1 MKNSLSRLRPAELRP
16 HRIPLFAPAAAL
28 CGLLLAGACSPVS
41 DLPKA
46 PSHPLVVGF
55 ERFHRNGD
63 SGRRH
68 GGEILLGEL
77 GCTHCH
83 QPGDAAARRM
93 IPRKAPILD
102 GVGGRI
108 RLTYLKDFLSRP
120 QGTKPGTPMPHL
132 LAGWDPE
139 ERDAAADALAHFLAS
154 LKPPDPAESAPE
166 ASPHE
171 IEQGE
176 RLYHTV
182 GCVACHAPFV
192 PPGTLHQ
199 SGGEGF
205 SLERIQIPPPRV
217 LSVPIADQSRKTT
230 LEPLA
235 AFLMDPLRTRPDG
248 RMPPMRLS
256 KPEARSISAYLV
268 AQGGDLAEPEQTS
281 PKTGKIKRGQI
292 LFRELRCNA
301 CHRLEEGETAAP
313 QLPQLPRLEEL
324 DPDQPGGCL
333 DPSPRKGAPDYELDP
348 IQRAALS
355 GALAG
360 LKGEVV
366 RLDPEAQVRRYL
378 EIYNCFAC
386 HRRGEQGGPE
396 AGRAAYFLP
405 VEELDMGNEGRLPPP
420 LTEAGRKLTPPW
432 LRKVLE
438 GSGMVRPYL
447 MVRMPDYGPAAET
460 LSDALIRA
468 DEGLQLPATD
478 VSGTL
483 HHHRNRYGRRLMGTD
498 GLNCINCHGLRG
510 HPSTGMPAL
519 DLANTLERLQPD
531 WFKRYLLDP
540 DSSRP
545 GTLMPTYFEGGK
557 GTLTEVLGG
566 DADKQIEAIL
576 TYLKELDQ
584 TRLPVGMEPKEFF
597 DLVPEERPILLRTFM
612 EGVGTHAIAVG
623 FPQGIHFA
631 FDALEVRSKLL
642 WRGRFL
648 NAESTWSNRFSPFV
662 RPLSEDLAT
671 LPHAMPLAFL
681 KNRLSPWPDVAG
693 REAGY
698 RMGGF
703 RVSSSGEP
711 TFLYSFQEID
721 VQERLTPTLDGD
733 WIQRTLEL
741 TGDGDSVWF
750 LVARA
755 PKIESQGGG
764 LYSAGGLKVRLR
776 EPEVSMA
783 VLRRS
788 GDADELLVPI
798 RFREARARVQQEI
811 SW

>member
-1 MKNSLSRLRPAELRP
+1 MSRPRPAELRSP
-16 HRIPLFAPAAAL
+16 RKSFATLAAGF
-28 CGLLLAGACSPVS
+28 CGLFLAGACSPVS
-41 DLPKA
+41 DPPKS
-46 PSHPLVVGF
+46 PSYPLVVGF

-63 SGRRH
+63 ADRLH

-83 QPGDAAARRM
+83 AADEAVAQRV
-93 IPRKAPILD
+93 IPRQAPILD
-102 GVGGRI
+102 GVGGRV
-108 RLTYLKDFLSRP
+108 RLTYLKDFLTRP

-132 LAGWDPE
+132 LAGWAPE
-139 ERDAAADALAHFLAS
+139 EREAAAEALTHFLAS
-154 LKPPDPAESAPE
+154 LETPDPAEPGPE

-192 PPGTLHQ
+192 PAGNLHQ
-199 SGGEGF
+199 TGGEGF
-205 SLERIQIPPPRV
+205 SLERIRIPPPRV
-217 LSVPIADQSRKTT
+217 PSVPIADQARKST

-235 AFLMDPLRTRPDG
+235 AFLVDPLRTRPDG

-256 KPEARSISAYLV
+256 DIEARSIAAYLLT
-268 AQGGDLAEPEQTS
+268 QGGAFADPRHTS
-281 PKTGKIKRGQI
+281 PEAEKAARGRA
-292 LFRELRCNA
+292 LFEKLRCNS
-301 CHRLEEGETAAP
+301 CHRLDEEETATAP
-313 QLPQLPRLEEL
+313 VPALPQLEEL
-324 DPDQPGGCL
+324 DPSSPGGCL
-333 DPSPRKGAPDYELDP
+333 DPSPRKGVPYYELDP
-348 IQRAALS
+348 VQRAALAE
-355 GALAG
+355 ALAG
-360 LKGEVV
+360 LKGEVS
-366 RLDPEAQVRRYL
+366 RLDPEAEVRRHL

-386 HRRGEQGGPE
+386 HRRGDQGGPE
-396 AGRAAYFLP
+396 VGRAAYFLP

-420 LTEAGRKLTPPW
+420 LTEVGRKLTPPW

-447 MVRMPDYGPAAET
+447 MVRMPDYGTAAET
-460 LSDALIRA
+460 LADALIRA
-468 DEGLQLPATD
+468 DEDLPLPATD

-483 HHHRNRYGRRLMGTD
+483 HHHRNRYGRRLMGAD

-557 GTLTEVLGG
+557 GTVTEVLGG

-597 DLVPEERPILLRTFM
+597 DLVPVDRPVLLRTFM

-623 FPQGIHFA
+623 FPQGIHLA

-642 WRGRFL
+642 WKGRFL

-662 RPLSEDLAT
+662 HPLSEDLAK
-671 LPHAMPLAFL
+671 LPDAMPLAFL
-681 KNRLSPWPDVAG
+681 KNRLSAWPAPTG

-703 RVSSSGEP
+703 RISPSGEP
-711 TFLYSFQEID
+711 TFLYSLRGITVE
-721 VQERLTPTLDGD
+721 ERLIPSEDST
-733 WIQRTLEL
+733 WFRRTLEL

-750 LVARA
+750 LAARA
-755 PKIESQGGG
+755 PKIESQGTGI
-764 LYSAGGLKVRLR
+764 YSAGGLTVRLR

-788 GDADELLVPI
+788 GDADELLLPV
-798 RFREARARVQQEI
+798 RFREGRAQVEQEV

>member
-1 MKNSLSRLRPAELRP
+1 MSRPWPAELRSP
-16 HRIPLFAPAAAL
+16 RKSFATLAAGC
-28 CGLLLAGACSPVS
+28 CGLFLAGACSPVS
-41 DLPKA
+41 DLPKS
-46 PSHPLVVGF
+46 PSYPLVVGF

-63 SGRRH
+63 ADRLH

-83 QPGDAAARRM
+83 LADGAVAQRVISRQ
-93 IPRKAPILD
+93 APILD

-108 RLTYLKDFLSRP
+108 RLAYLKDFLTRP
-120 QGTKPGTPMPHL
+120 QETKPGTPMPHL
-132 LAGWDPE
+132 LAGWAPE
-139 ERDAAADALAHFLAS
+139 ERDAAAEALAHFLAS
-154 LKPPDPAESAPE
+154 LGAPDPAESAPE
-166 ASPHE
+166 TNPHE
-171 IEQGE
+171 IEEGE

-182 GCVACHAPFV
+182 GCVACHASFL
-192 PPGTLHQ
+192 PPGILHQ
-199 SGGEGF
+199 EDGEGY
-205 SLERIQIPPPRV
+205 SLASIQYQTP
-217 LSVPIADQSRKTT
+217 SVPSVPLADQTRKTT

-235 AFLMDPLRTRPDG
+235 GFLVDPVRTRPAG
-248 RMPPMRLS
+248 RMPPMRLTNA
-256 KPEARSISAYLV
+256 EARSIAAYLLEQATDRTVPENINPDAEKV
-268 AQGGDLAEPEQTS
+268 A
-281 PKTGKIKRGQI
+281 KGQA

-301 CHRLEEGETAAP
+301 CHRLGEGETVAAP
-313 QLPQLPRLEEL
+313 IPVLSRLEEL
-324 DPDQPGGCL
+324 DPGKPGGCL
-333 DPSPRKGAPDYELDP
+333 DPSPRKGVPNYELDP
-348 IQRAALS
+348 DQRAAL
-355 GALAG
+355 GEALSG
-360 LKGEVV
+360 LKGAVS
-366 RLDPEAQVRRYL
+366 RLDPEAEVRRNL

-396 AGRAAYFLP
+396 PGRAAYFLP

-420 LTEAGRKLTPPW
+420 LTEVGRKLTPPW

-447 MVRMPDYGPAAET
+447 MVRMPDYGTAAET
-460 LSDALIRA
+460 LADALIRA
-468 DEGLQLPATD
+468 DENLQLPATD

-483 HHHRNRYGRRLMGTD
+483 HHHRNRYGRRLMGAD

-519 DLANTLERLQPD
+519 DLADTLERLQPD

-545 GTLMPTYFEGGK
+545 GTLMPTFFEGGK
-557 GTLTEVLGG
+557 GTLTEVLEG

-584 TRLPVGMEPKEFF
+584 TRLPVGMEPDEFF
-597 DLVPEERPILLRTFM
+597 ELVPGERPILLRTFM

-662 RPLSEDLAT
+662 HPLSEDLAK
-671 LPHAMPLAFL
+671 LPDAMPLASL
-681 KNRLSPWPDVAG
+681 KNGLSPWPDRTG
-693 REAGY
+693 KEAGY

-703 RVSSSGEP
+703 RISPSGAP
-711 TFLYSFQEID
+711 TFLYSFQGIAVE
-721 VQERLTPTLDGD
+721 ERLIPSHDST
-733 WIQRTLEL
+733 WFRRTLEL
-741 TGDGDSVWF
+741 TGAGDSVWF
-750 LVARA
+750 LAARA
-755 PKIESQGGG
+755 PKIESQDGG
-764 LYSAGGLKVRLR
+764 LFSAEGLKVRLR
-776 EPEVSMA
+776 EPEVSVA
-783 VLRRS
+783 HLRRS
-788 GDADELLVPI
+788 GNADELLLPI
-798 RFREARARVQQEI
+798 RFRKGRARVQQEV

>member
-1 MKNSLSRLRPAELRP
+1 M
-16 HRIPLFAPAAAL
+16 AAGF
-28 CGLLLAGACSPVS
+28 CGLLLAVACSPVS
-41 DLPKA
+41 DPPKT
-46 PSHPLVVGF
+46 PSYPLVVGF

-63 SGRRH
+63 ADRLH

-83 QPGDAAARRM
+83 VADEAVAQRVT
-93 IPRKAPILD
+93 PRQAPVLD

-108 RLTYLKDFLSRP
+108 RLTYLKDFLNRP
-120 QGTKPGTPMPHL
+120 QETKPGTPMPHP
-132 LAGWDPE
+132 LAGWAPE
-139 ERDAAADALAHFLAS
+139 EREAAAEALAHFLAS
-154 LKPPDPAESAPE
+154 LEKPDPAESAPE

-192 PPGTLHQ
+192 SAGTLHQ
-199 SGGEGF
+199 AGSGGF
-205 SLERIQIPPPRV
+205 SLEQIQIPAPQVP
-217 LSVPIADQSRKTT
+217 SVPIADLASKTT
-230 LEPLA
+230 IEPLA
-235 AFLMDPLRTRPDG
+235 GFLMDPLRTRPAG

-256 KPEARSISAYLV
+256 GAEARAIAAYLL
-268 AQGGDLAEPEQTS
+268 AQGGVLADPRRTS
-281 PKTGKIKRGQI
+281 PEAEKIARGRV

-301 CHRLEEGETAAP
+301 CHRLEGEKAAADP
-313 QLPQLPRLEEL
+313 LPRLEEL
-324 DPDQPGGCL
+324 DPEEPGGCL
-333 DPSPRKGAPDYELDP
+333 DPSPRRGVPDYELDP
-348 IQRAALS
+348 VQRAALAE
-355 GALAG
+355 ALAG
-360 LKGEVV
+360 LKGEIA
-366 RLDPEAQVRRYL
+366 RLDPEAEVRRYL
-378 EIYNCFAC
+378 EVYNCLAC
-386 HRRGEQGGPE
+386 HQRGEQGGPE

-420 LTEAGRKLTPPW
+420 LTEAGRKLTPAW

-447 MVRMPDYGPAAET
+447 MVRMPDYGTAADT
-460 LSDALIRA
+460 LADALIRA
-468 DEGLQLPATD
+468 DQDLQLPATD

-483 HHHRNRYGRRLMGTD
+483 HHHRNRYGRRLMGAD

-519 DLANTLERLQPD
+519 DLADTLERLQPD

-557 GTLTEVLGG
+557 GTLAEVLGG

-584 TRLPVGMEPKEFF
+584 TRLPVGMEPKELF
-597 DLVPEERPILLRTFM
+597 DLVPEDRPILLRTFM

-648 NAESTWSNRFSPFV
+648 NAESTWSNRFTPFV
-662 RPLSEDLAT
+662 QPLSEDRAK
-671 LPHAMPLAFL
+671 LPETMPLAFL
-681 KNRLSPWPDVAG
+681 ESGLSPWPDG
-693 REAGY
+693 MGKKAGY
-698 RMGGF
+698 RMRGF
-703 RVSSSGEP
+703 RVSPSGEP
-711 TFLYSFQEID
+711 AFLYSLRGIA
-721 VQERLTPTLDGD
+721 VRERLTPSRDNA
-733 WIQRTLEL
+733 WFRRTLHL
-741 TGDGDSVWF
+741 TGAGESVWF
-750 LVARA
+750 LAARA
-755 PKIESQGGG
+755 PKIESQGAG
-764 LYSAGGLKVRLR
+764 LYSAGGLKIRLG
-776 EPEVSMA
+776 EPEASMA

-788 GDADELLVPI
+788 GGAGELLLPV
-798 RFREARARVQQEI
+798 RFRDGQARVEQEV

>member
-1 MKNSLSRLRPAELRP
+1 MSRPRPAELRSA
-16 HRIPLFAPAAAL
+16 RKSFATLAAGF
-28 CGLLLAGACSPVS
+28 CGLFLAGACSPVS
-41 DLPKA
+41 DPPKS
-46 PSHPLVVGF
+46 PSHPVVVGF

-63 SGRRH
+63 TDGLH

-83 QPGDAAARRM
+83 VADEAVAQRV
-93 IPRKAPILD
+93 IPRQAPILD
-102 GVGGRI
+102 VVGGRV
-108 RLTYLKDFLSRP
+108 RLTYLKDFLTRP

-132 LAGWDPE
+132 LAGWAPE
-139 ERDAAADALAHFLAS
+139 EREADAEALAHFLAS
-154 LKPPDPAESAPE
+154 LEKPDPAESAPE

-176 RLYHTV
+176 RLYHTI

-192 PPGTLHQ
+192 PAGAMHQ
-199 SGGEGF
+199 AGSGGF
-205 SLERIQIPPPRV
+205 SLQQIRIPAPQVP
-217 LSVPIADQSRKTT
+217 SVPIADLASKTT

-235 AFLMDPLRTRPDG
+235 GFLMDPLRTRPAA
-248 RMPPMRLS
+248 RMPPMGLS
-256 KPEARSISAYLV
+256 GAEASSIAAYLL
-268 AQGGDLAEPEQTS
+268 AQGGVLADPQPTS
-281 PKTGKIKRGQI
+281 PEVEKIARGRV
-292 LFRELRCNA
+292 LFRELRCNV
-301 CHRLEEGETAAP
+301 CHRLEEEKTAAAP
-313 QLPQLPRLEEL
+313 LPPLEEL
-324 DPDQPGGCL
+324 DPEKPGGCL
-333 DPSPRKGAPDYELDP
+333 DPSPRKGVPDYELDP
-348 IQRAALS
+348 VQRAALAE
-355 GALAG
+355 ALAG
-360 LKGEVV
+360 LKGEIT
-366 RLDPEAQVRRYL
+366 RLDPEAEARRYL
-378 EIYNCFAC
+378 EVYNCLAC
-386 HRRGEQGGPE
+386 HQRGEQGGPE

-420 LTEAGRKLTPPW
+420 LTEAGRKLTPAW

-447 MVRMPDYGPAAET
+447 MVRMPDYGTAADT
-460 LSDALIRA
+460 LADALIRA
-468 DEGLQLPATD
+468 DQDLQLPATD

-483 HHHRNRYGRRLMGTD
+483 HHHRNRYGRRLMGAD

-519 DLANTLERLQPD
+519 DLADTLERLQPE

-557 GTLTEVLGG
+557 GTLTEVLDG

-597 DLVPEERPILLRTFM
+597 DLIPADRPVLLRTFM

-662 RPLSEDLAT
+662 QPLSEDMAK
-671 LPHAMPLAFL
+671 LPRAMPLAFL
-681 KNRLSPWPDVAG
+681 RNRLSPWPDRAG

-703 RVSSSGEP
+703 RISLSGEP
-711 TFLYSFQEID
+711 TFLYSFREIA
-721 VQERLTPTLDGD
+721 VEERLIPSRDGT
-733 WIQRTLEL
+733 WFRRTLKL
-741 TGDGDSVWF
+741 AGDGDSVWY
-750 LVARA
+750 LAARA
-755 PKIESQGGG
+755 PKIESLGSGHF
-764 LYSAGGLKVRLR
+764 SAAGLKVRLR
-776 EPEVSMA
+776 DPEVSVA
-783 VLRRS
+783 HLRRS
-788 GDADELLVPI
+788 GNADELLLPV
-798 RFREARARVQQEI
+798 RFREGRAQVEQEV

>member
-1 MKNSLSRLRPAELRP
+1 MSRPLPAELGSPRKS
-16 HRIPLFAPAAAL
+16 FASLAAGV
-28 CGLLLAGACSPVS
+28 CGLFLAGACSPVS
-41 DLPKA
+41 DPPKS
-46 PSHPLVVGF
+46 PSYPLVVGF

-63 SGRRH
+63 ADRLH

-77 GCTHCH
+77 GCIHCH
-83 QPGDAAARRM
+83 LADEAVAQRVV
-93 IPRKAPILD
+93 PRQAPILD

-108 RLTYLKDFLSRP
+108 RLTYLKDFLTRP

-132 LAGWDPE
+132 LAGWAPE
-139 ERDAAADALAHFLAS
+139 EREAAAEALAHFLAS
-154 LKPPDPAESAPE
+154 LETPDPGESTPE

-171 IEQGE
+171 IDQGE

-182 GCVACHAPFV
+182 GCVACHAPLV
-192 PPGTLHQ
+192 LAGTLQ
-199 SGGEGF
+199 PAGGDGF
-205 SLERIQIPPPRV
+205 SPERIQIPSPQVP
-217 LSVPIADQSRKTT
+217 SVPIADLGAKTT

-235 AFLMDPLRTRPDG
+235 AFLMDPLRIRPAG

-256 KPEARSISAYLV
+256 NAEARSIAAYLLE
-268 AQGGDLAEPEQTS
+268 QGTGLTTPDKAEPEAEKS
-281 PKTGKIKRGQI
+281 ARGRT

-301 CHRLEEGETAAP
+301 CHRLDQEETAANP
-313 QLPQLPRLEEL
+313 LPPLEEL
-324 DPDQPGGCL
+324 DPEKPGGCL
-333 DPSPRKGAPDYELDP
+333 DPSPRKGVPDFELDP
-348 IQRAALS
+348 VQRAALAE
-355 GALAG
+355 ALTS
-360 LKGEVV
+360 LQGEAV
-366 RLDPEAQVRRYL
+366 RLDPEAKLRRYL
-378 EIYNCFAC
+378 EVYNCFAC
-386 HRRGEQGGPE
+386 HRRGDQGGPE
-396 AGRAAYFLP
+396 VGRSAYFLP

-432 LRKVLE
+432 LRKVLQ

-447 MVRMPDYGPAAET
+447 MVRMPDYATAADT
-460 LSDALIRA
+460 LVDALIRA
-468 DEGLQLPATD
+468 DEHLQLPATD

-483 HHHRNRYGRRLMGTD
+483 HHHRNRYGRRLMGAD

-519 DLANTLERLQPD
+519 DLADTLDRLQPD

-557 GTLTEVLGG
+557 GTLTEVLDG

-584 TRLPVGMEPKEFF
+584 TRLPVGMEPQELF
-597 DLVPEERPILLRTFM
+597 DLVPEDRPILLRTFM
-612 EGVGTHAIAVG
+612 DGVGTHAIAVG

-662 RPLSEDLAT
+662 HPLSEDLAR
-671 LPHAMPLAFL
+671 LPEAMPLASL
-681 KNRLSPWPDVAG
+681 KDRRSPWPG
-693 REAGY
+693 PTGGKAGY

-703 RVSSSGEP
+703 RLSPSGEP
-711 TFLYSFQEID
+711 TFLYSFQEIA
-721 VQERLTPTLDGD
+721 VEERLIPSQDGI
-733 WIQRTLEL
+733 WFRRTLEL

-750 LVARA
+750 LAARS

-764 LYSAGGLKVRLR
+764 LYSAGGLKVRIR

-788 GDADELLVPI
+788 GDADELLLPI
-798 RFREARARVQQEI
+798 RFREGRARVHQEV

>member
-1 MKNSLSRLRPAELRP
+1 MSRPRSVELRLR
-16 HRIPLFAPAAAL
+16 RIPLSAL
-28 CGLLLAGACSPVS
+28 TAVLCSLLLTVACSSVP
-41 DLPKA
+41 DRPKA
-46 PSHPLVVGF
+46 PSYPLVVGF

-63 SGRRH
+63 SGSRQ
-68 GGEILLGEL
+68 GGEVLLGEL

-83 QPGDAAARRM
+83 LSGDATARRL
-93 IPRKAPILD
+93 IPRQAPLLD

-108 RLTYLKDFLSRP
+108 RLAYLKDFMARP
-120 QGTKPGTPMPHL
+120 QAAKPGTPMPHL
-132 LAGWDPE
+132 LAGWAPE
-139 ERDAAADALAHFLAS
+139 EREAAAEALAHFLAS
-154 LKPPDPAESAPE
+154 LEAPDPAESAPE
-166 ASPHE
+166 ANPHE
-171 IEQGE
+171 IEEGE

-182 GCVACHAPFV
+182 GCVACHAPFE
-192 PPGTLHQ
+192 PAGTLHQ
-199 SGGEGF
+199 VSGEGF
-205 SLERIQIPPPRV
+205 YPERIQVPPPRV
-217 LSVPIADQSRKTT
+217 PSVPIADQSLKTT

-235 AFLMDPLRTRPDG
+235 DFLVDPLRLRPAG

-256 KPEARSISAYLV
+256 NAEARSIAAYLLG
-268 AQGGDLAEPEQTS
+268 QGTDLMAPESINPDAE
-281 PKTGKIKRGQI
+281 KITRGHA
-292 LFRELRCNA
+292 LFRELGCGY
-301 CHRLEEGETAAP
+301 CHRLEAEETAAAP
-313 QLPQLPRLEEL
+313 LPRLEEL
-324 DPDQPGGCL
+324 DPGRPGGCL
-333 DPSPRKGAPDYELDP
+333 DPSPRKGVPDYELDP
-348 IQRAALS
+348 DQRAALS
-355 GALAG
+355 EALAG
-360 LKGEVV
+360 LKGTVG
-366 RLDPEAQVRRYL
+366 RLDPEAEVRRYL
-378 EIYNCFAC
+378 EVYNCFAC

-420 LTEAGRKLTPPW
+420 LTEVGRKLTPPW

-447 MVRMPDYGPAAET
+447 MVRMPNYGQAAET

-468 DEGLQLPATD
+468 DEDLQLPATNI
-478 VSGTL
+478 SGTL
-483 HHHRNRYGRRLMGTD
+483 HHHRNRYGRRLMGAD

-519 DLANTLERLQPD
+519 DLADTLERLQPD

-545 GTLMPTYFEGGK
+545 GTLMPTFFEGGK
-557 GTLTEVLGG
+557 GTLTEVLEG

-584 TRLPVGMEPKEFF
+584 TRLPVGMEQDEFF
-597 DLVPEERPILLRTFM
+597 ELVPGDRPILLRTFM

-662 RPLSEDLAT
+662 HPLSEDLAK
-671 LPHAMPLAFL
+671 LPDAMPLASL
-681 KNRLSPWPDVAG
+681 KDGLSPWPDRKG
-693 REAGY
+693 KEAGF

-703 RVSSSGEP
+703 RVSPSGEP
-711 TFLYSFQEID
+711 TFLYSFRGIAVE
-721 VQERLTPTLDGD
+721 ERLMPSQESA
-733 WIQRTLEL
+733 WFRRTVEL
-741 TGDGDSVWF
+741 TGDGESVWF
-750 LVARA
+750 LAARA
-755 PKIESQGGG
+755 PKIETQGAGR
-764 LYSAGGLKVRLR
+764 YSAAGLKVRLR

-788 GDADELLVPI
+788 GGADELLLPI
-798 RFREARARVQQEI
+798 RFREGRARVQQEI

>member
-1 MKNSLSRLRPAELRP
+1 MSRPRPAELKFPRKA
-16 HRIPLFAPAAAL
+16 LATLAAGL
-28 CGLLLAGACSPVS
+28 CGLLLAVACSPVS

-55 ERFHRNGD
+55 ERFHRSGD
-63 SGRRH
+63 SDRRH

-83 QPGDAAARRM
+83 QPGDAVAQRVV
-93 IPRKAPILD
+93 PRQPPLLD

-108 RLTYLKDFLSRP
+108 RPAYLKDFLNRP
-120 QGTKPGTPMPHL
+120 QGAKPGTPMPHL
-132 LAGWDPE
+132 LAGWTPE
-139 ERDAAADALAHFLAS
+139 EREAAAEALAHFLAS
-154 LKPPDPAESAPE
+154 LETPDPAEPASE
-166 ASPHE
+166 AGPHE

-192 PPGTLHQ
+192 SAGTLHPAD
-199 SGGEGF
+199 GEGF
-205 SLERIQIPPPRV
+205 YPERIQIQPPRV
-217 LSVPIADQSRKTT
+217 PSVPIGDQALKTT

-235 AFLMDPLRTRPDG
+235 RFLANPVRTRPAG
-248 RMPPMRLS
+248 RMPPMRLTGA
-256 KPEARSISAYLV
+256 EARSIAAYLLD
-268 AQGGDLAEPEQTS
+268 QGADLQAPETIPSDAERAA
-281 PKTGKIKRGQI
+281 KGQA
-292 LFRELRCNA
+292 LFRELGCGY
-301 CHRLEEGETAAP
+301 CHRLEEGETATA

-324 DPDQPGGCL
+324 DPEKPGGCL
-333 DPSPRKGAPDYELDP
+333 DPSPRKGVPDYELEP
-348 IQRAALS
+348 VQRAALAE
-355 GALAG
+355 ALAG
-360 LKGEVV
+360 LKGEIA

-378 EIYNCFAC
+378 EVYNCFAC
-386 HRRGEQGGPE
+386 HQRGEQGGPE

-420 LTEAGRKLTPPW
+420 LTEAGRKLTPAW
-432 LRKVLE
+432 MRRVLE

-447 MVRMPDYGPAAET
+447 MVRMPDYGTAAET
-460 LSDALIRA
+460 LADALIRA
-468 DEGLQLPATD
+468 DEDLQLPATNI
-478 VSGTL
+478 SGTL
-483 HHHRNRYGRRLMGTD
+483 HHHRNRYGRRLMGAD

-519 DLANTLERLQPD
+519 DLAESLERLQPD

-545 GTLMPTYFEGGK
+545 GTLMPTYFEGGR
-557 GTLTEVLGG
+557 GTLTEVLDG

-597 DLVPEERPILLRTFM
+597 DLVPEDRPILLRTFM

-623 FPQGIHFA
+623 FPQRIHFA

-662 RPLSEDLAT
+662 HPLGEDVAK

-681 KNRLSPWPDVAG
+681 RNHRSPWPDPAG

-703 RVSSSGEP
+703 RIPPSGKP
-711 TFLYSFQEID
+711 TFLYSFREIAIE
-721 VQERLTPTLDGD
+721 ERLIPSQDGT
-733 WIQRTLEL
+733 WFRRTLEL
-741 TGDGDSVWF
+741 TGDRDSVWF
-750 LVARA
+750 LAARA
-755 PKIESQGGG
+755 PKIESQGRG

-798 RFREARARVQQEI
+798 RFREGRARVQQEI

>member
-1 MKNSLSRLRPAELRP
+1 MA
-16 HRIPLFAPAAAL
+16 
-28 CGLLLAGACSPVS
+28 
-41 DLPKA
+41 
-46 PSHPLVVGF
+46 GF

-63 SGRRH
+63 ADRH
-68 GGEILLGEL
+68 PGGEILLGEL
-77 GCTHCH
+77 GCTRCH
-83 QPGDAAARRM
+83 LADGAVAQRV
-93 IPRKAPILD
+93 IPRQAPILD

-108 RLTYLKDFLSRP
+108 RPTYLKAFLNRP

-132 LAGWDPE
+132 LAGWAPE
-139 ERDAAADALAHFLAS
+139 EREAAAEALAHFLAS
-154 LKPPDPAESAPE
+154 LKTPDPAEPAPE
-166 ASPHE
+166 ANPHE

-182 GCVACHAPFV
+182 GCVACHAPFE
-192 PPGTLHQ
+192 PAGNLHQ
-199 SGGEGF
+199 TGGEGF
-205 SLERIQIPPPRV
+205 SPERIQIPPPRV
-217 LSVPIADQSRKTT
+217 PSVPIADQARKST

-256 KPEARSISAYLV
+256 DIEARSIAAYLLT
-268 AQGGDLAEPEQTS
+268 QGGTLADLQPSSPEAE
-281 PKTGKIKRGQI
+281 KAARGRA
-292 LFRELRCNA
+292 LFEELRCNS
-301 CHRLEEGETAAP
+301 CHRLDEEETVNGPIPA
-313 QLPQLPRLEEL
+313 LPQLEEL
-324 DPDQPGGCL
+324 DPSSPGGCL
-333 DPSPRKGAPDYELDP
+333 DPSPRKGVPDYKLDP
-348 IQRAALS
+348 VQRAALAE
-355 GALAG
+355 ALAG
-360 LKGEVV
+360 LKEEVS
-366 RLDPEAQVRRYL
+366 RLDPEAQVRRHL
-378 EIYNCFAC
+378 EVYNCFAC

-396 AGRAAYFLP
+396 VGRAAYFLP

-420 LTEAGRKLTPPW
+420 LTEVGRKLTAPW

-447 MVRMPDYGPAAET
+447 MVRMPDYGTAADT
-460 LSDALIRA
+460 LADALIRA
-468 DEGLQLPATD
+468 DEDLQLPATD

-483 HHHRNRYGRRLMGTD
+483 HHHRNRYGRRLMGAE

-519 DLANTLERLQPD
+519 DLADSLERLRPD

-545 GTLMPTYFEGGK
+545 GTLMPTFFEGGK
-557 GTLTEVLGG
+557 GTLTEVLDG

-576 TYLKELDQ
+576 IYLKELDQ
-584 TRLPVGMEPKEFF
+584 TRLPVGMEPKELF
-597 DLVPEERPILLRTFM
+597 DLVPEDRPVLLRTFM

-662 RPLSEDLAT
+662 QPLSEDRAE
-671 LPHAMPLAFL
+671 LPETMPLAFL
-681 KNRLSPWPDVAG
+681 ESGLSPWPG
-693 REAGY
+693 GMGEQAGY
-698 RMGGF
+698 RMRGF
-703 RVSSSGEP
+703 RVSPSGEP
-711 TFLYSFQEID
+711 TFLYSFQGVA
-721 VQERLTPTLDGD
+721 VQERLIPSPDKAWFRRTLD
-733 WIQRTLEL
+733 L

-750 LVARA
+750 LAARA
-755 PKIESQGGG
+755 PKIESQDAGI
-764 LYSAGGLKVRLR
+764 YSAGGLKVRLR

-788 GDADELLVPI
+788 GNAGELLLPI
-798 RFREARARVQQEI
+798 RFREGRARVQQEI

>member
-1 MKNSLSRLRPAELRP
+1 MSRPRPAELRSP
-16 HRIPLFAPAAAL
+16 RNSFATLAAGF
-28 CGLLLAGACSPVS
+28 CGLFLAGACSPVS
-41 DLPKA
+41 DPPKS
-46 PSHPLVVGF
+46 PSYPLVVGF

-63 SGRRH
+63 ADRRH

-83 QPGDAAARRM
+83 MADEAVAQRV
-93 IPRKAPILD
+93 IPRHAPLLD

-108 RLTYLKDFLSRP
+108 RLTYLKDFLTRP
-120 QGTKPGTPMPHL
+120 QGTKPGTAMPHL
-132 LAGWDPE
+132 LAGWAPE
-139 ERDAAADALAHFLAS
+139 EREAAAEALAHFLAS
-154 LKPPDPAESAPE
+154 MEEPDPGESVPD

-192 PPGTLHQ
+192 PAGALHPAG
-199 SGGEGF
+199 SGGF
-205 SLERIQIPPPRV
+205 SLGQIQIPAPQVP
-217 LSVPIADQSRKTT
+217 SVPMADQALKTT

-235 AFLMDPLRTRPDG
+235 GFLMDPLRTRPAG

-256 KPEARSISAYLV
+256 DAEARSIAAYLLTR
-268 AQGGDLAEPEQTS
+268 GGDLADPRHTS
-281 PKTGKIKRGQI
+281 PEAERVARGRA

-301 CHRLEEGETAAP
+301 CHRLDDKETAAAP
-313 QLPQLPRLEEL
+313 PSTLPRLEEL
-324 DPDQPGGCL
+324 DPASPGGCL
-333 DPSPRKGAPDYELDP
+333 DPSPRKGVPDYELDP
-348 IQRAALS
+348 VQRAALAE
-355 GALAG
+355 ALAG
-360 LKGEVV
+360 LKGENA
-366 RLDPEAQVRRYL
+366 RLDPEAQLRRYL
-378 EIYNCFAC
+378 EVYNCLAC
-386 HRRGEQGGPE
+386 HKRGEQGGPE
-396 AGRAAYFLP
+396 AGRSAYFLP

-420 LTEAGRKLTPPW
+420 LTEAGRKLTPTW

-438 GSGMVRPYL
+438 GSGRVRPYL
-447 MVRMPDYGPAAET
+447 MVRMPDYGQAADI
-460 LSDALIRA
+460 LADALIRA
-468 DEGLQLPATD
+468 DEDLQLPATD

-483 HHHRNRYGRRLMGTD
+483 HHHRNRYGRRLMGAD

-510 HPSTGMPAL
+510 RPSTGMPAL
-519 DLANTLERLQPD
+519 DLAGTLERLQPD

-540 DSSRP
+540 DSNRP

-557 GTLTEVLGG
+557 GTLTEVLDG

-597 DLVPEERPILLRTFM
+597 DLVPGDRPILLRTFM

-642 WRGRFL
+642 WKGRFL

-662 RPLSEDLAT
+662 HPLSEDRAKLSD
-671 LPHAMPLAFL
+671 AMPLATL
-681 KNRLSPWPDVAG
+681 KDRRSPWPEPTG
-693 REAGY
+693 EKAGY
-698 RMGGF
+698 SFGGF
-703 RVSSSGEP
+703 RISPSGEP
-711 TFLYSFQEID
+711 TFLYSVGQIAVE
-721 VQERLTPTLDGD
+721 ERLIPSQDST
-733 WIQRTLEL
+733 WFRRALEL

-750 LVARA
+750 LAARA

-764 LYSAGGLKVRLR
+764 FYSAGGLKVRLR
-776 EPEVSMA
+776 EPEVSVA

-788 GDADELLVPI
+788 GNADELLLPV
-798 RFREARARVQQEI
+798 RFREGRARVQQEI

>member
-1 MKNSLSRLRPAELRP
+1 MSRPRPAELRSA
-16 HRIPLFAPAAAL
+16 RKSFATLAAGC
-28 CGLLLAGACSPVS
+28 CGLFLAGACSPVS
-41 DLPKA
+41 DPPKS
-46 PSHPLVVGF
+46 PSYPLVAGF

-63 SGRRH
+63 TDRRH

-83 QPGDAAARRM
+83 VADEAGAQRLT
-93 IPRKAPILD
+93 PRQAPILD

-120 QGTKPGTPMPHL
+120 QETKPGTPMPHL
-132 LAGWDPE
+132 LAGWAPE
-139 ERDAAADALAHFLAS
+139 KQEAAAEALAHFLAS
-154 LKPPDPAESAPE
+154 LEKPDPAESAPE
-166 ASPHE
+166 AGPHE

-182 GCVACHAPFV
+182 GCVACHTPFV
-192 PPGTLHQ
+192 PAGALHQ
-199 SGGEGF
+199 AGSAGY
-205 SLERIQIPPPRV
+205 SLEQIQIPAPQLP
-217 LSVPIADQSRKTT
+217 SVPIADQASKTT

-235 AFLMDPLRTRPDG
+235 GFLMDPLRTRPAG

-256 KPEARSISAYLV
+256 DAEARSIAAYLL
-268 AQGGDLAEPEQTS
+268 AQGRVLPDPRHASPEAE
-281 PKTGKIKRGQI
+281 KIAKGRA

-301 CHRLEEGETAAP
+301 CHRLEEEEATAAP
-313 QLPQLPRLEEL
+313 LSVLPRLEEL
-324 DPDQPGGCL
+324 DPGSPGGCL
-333 DPSPRKGAPDYELDP
+333 DPSPRKGLPDYELDP
-348 IQRAALS
+348 VQRTALAK
-355 GALAG
+355 ALAG
-360 LKGEVV
+360 LKGEVS
-366 RLDPEAQVRRYL
+366 RLDREAEARRHL

-396 AGRAAYFLP
+396 VGRAAYFLP

-420 LTEAGRKLTPPW
+420 LTEVGRKLTPPW
-432 LRKVLE
+432 LKKVLE

-447 MVRMPDYGPAAET
+447 RVRMPDYGPAADS
-460 LSDALIRA
+460 LADALIRA
-468 DEGLQLPATD
+468 DQDLQLPATD
-478 VSGTL
+478 TSGTL
-483 HHHRNRYGRRLMGTD
+483 HHHRNRYGRRLMGAD

-519 DLANTLERLQPD
+519 DLADTLERLQPD

-545 GTLMPTYFEGGK
+545 GTLMPTYFEAGK
-557 GTLTEVLGG
+557 GTLTEVLDG

-597 DLVPEERPILLRTFM
+597 DLVPVERPVLLRTFM

-662 RPLSEDLAT
+662 HPLSEDLAK
-671 LPHAMPLAFL
+671 LPEAMPLASL
-681 KNRLSPWPDVAG
+681 EDLRSAWPDPAG

-698 RMGGF
+698 RMGGL
-703 RVSSSGEP
+703 RISPSGEP
-711 TFLYSFQEID
+711 TFLYSFREIA
-721 VQERLTPTLDGD
+721 VEERLIPSQDGTWLRRTLD
-733 WIQRTLEL
+733 L
-741 TGDGDSVWF
+741 TGDGDSIWF
-750 LVARA
+750 LAARA

-764 LYSAGGLKVRLR
+764 LFSAGGVKVRLR
-776 EPEVSMA
+776 DPEVSVA
-783 VLRRS
+783 HRRRS
-788 GDADELLVPI
+788 GSADELLLPI
-798 RFREARARVQQEI
+798 RFREGRARVQQEV

>member
-1 MKNSLSRLRPAELRP
+1 MSSPRPVELRLG
-16 HRIPLFAPAAAL
+16 RARLSALAAVL
-28 CGLLLAGACSPVS
+28 CGLLLTVACTPDP
-41 DLPKA
+41 DLPKT
-46 PSHPLVVGF
+46 PTSPLVVGF

-63 SGRRH
+63 SDRLR
-68 GGEILLGEL
+68 GGEVLLGEL
-77 GCTHCH
+77 GCGNCH
-83 QPGDAAARRM
+83 EPGEAAASRI
-93 IPRKAPILD
+93 IPRQAPLLD

-108 RLTYLKDFLSRP
+108 RLAYLKNFLARP
-120 QGTKPGTPMPHL
+120 QAAKPGTPMPHL
-132 LAGWDPE
+132 LAGWGPE
-139 ERDAAADALAHFLAS
+139 EREAAAEALAHFLAS
-154 LKPPDPAESAPE
+154 LETPDRAQSAPQ

-171 IEQGE
+171 IEEGV

-182 GCVACHAPFV
+182 GCVACHAPFE
-192 PPGTLHQ
+192 PAGTLHQ
-199 SGGEGF
+199 ADGEGF
-205 SLERIQIPPPRV
+205 YPERIQIQPPRV
-217 LSVPIADQSRKTT
+217 PSVPIADQSLKTT

-235 AFLMDPLRTRPDG
+235 DFLVDPVQTRPAG
-248 RMPPMRLS
+248 RMPPMRLTDA
-256 KPEARSISAYLV
+256 EARSIAAYLLE
-268 AQGGDLAEPEQTS
+268 QGTDATVPETID
-281 PKTGKIKRGQI
+281 PDMEKAAKGQA
-292 LFRELRCNA
+292 LFRELGCGY
-301 CHRLEEGETAAP
+301 CHRLEEGEAAAAP
-313 QLPQLPRLEEL
+313 PPQLPRLEEL
-324 DPDQPGGCL
+324 DLEEPGGCL
-333 DPSPRKGAPDYELDP
+333 DPSPRKGVPDYELDRV
-348 IQRAALS
+348 QRVALAD
-355 GALAG
+355 ALAG
-360 LKGEVV
+360 LKGAVS
-366 RLDPEAQVRRYL
+366 RLDPEAEVRRHL
-378 EIYNCFAC
+378 EVYNCFAC

-396 AGRAAYFLP
+396 TGRAAYFLP

-447 MVRMPDYGPAAET
+447 MVRMPDYGTAAET
-460 LSDALIRA
+460 LADVLIRA
-468 DEGLQLPATD
+468 DEDLQLPATD

-483 HHHRNRYGRRLMGTD
+483 HHHRNRYGRRLMGAD

-519 DLANTLERLQPD
+519 DLADTLERLQPD

-545 GTLMPTYFEGGK
+545 GTLMPTFFEAGK

-584 TRLPVGMEPKEFF
+584 TRLPVGMEPKEFY
-597 DLVPEERPILLRTFM
+597 DLVPEDRPILLRTFM

-662 RPLSEDLAT
+662 QPLSEDRAK
-671 LPHAMPLAFL
+671 LPEAMPLASL
-681 KNRLSPWPDVAG
+681 ERSRSPWPDG
-693 REAGY
+693 MGKQAGY

-703 RVSSSGEP
+703 RLSPSGEP
-711 TFLYSFQEID
+711 TFLYSFGEID
-721 VQERLTPTLDGD
+721 VQERLLPSRNNA
-733 WIQRTLEL
+733 WFRRILEFA
-741 TGDGDSVWF
+741 GDGKSVWF
-750 LVARA
+750 LAARA
-755 PKIESQGGG
+755 PMIESQGAG
-764 LYSAGGLKVRLR
+764 LYSAGGLKVRLH
-776 EPEVSMA
+776 EPEASMA

-788 GDADELLVPI
+788 GEADELLLPI
-798 RFREARARVQQEI
+798 RFREGSARVEQEI